1 MNIRKSSGTKFE
13 PASTD
18 DLRNWFL
25 YDIGL
30 SHERVKRSG
39 TVSCINDFHLAS
51 SQFKRICG
59 P

>member
-1 MNIRKSSGTKFE
+1 M
-13 PASTD
+13 D
-18 DLRNWFL
+18 WFL

-30 SHERVKRSG
+30 RREMVKRSG

-51 SQFKRICG
+51 SQLKRICG

>member
-1 MNIRKSSGTKFE
+1 M
-13 PASTD
+13 D
-18 DLRNWFL
+18 WLL

-30 SHERVKRSG
+30 RHEMVKRSG